1 MRKVKLNAK
10 LVEVKS
16 LRIEV
21 DSSLDELIELDE
33 DILRIK
39 NVKLLR
45 RVEEVASEFFCDSSF
60 SYFVL
65 GDNVRCK
72 INRGNDNLISSI
84 DLTMYDVRIRKR
96 NSKKVSK

>member
-1 MRKVKLNAK
+1 MKKVKLNAK

-33 DILRIK
+33 AILCIK

-45 RVEEVASEFFCDSSF
+45 RVEEVASEFIKDSSF
-60 SYFVL
+60 TYL
-65 GDNVRCK
+65 ELCDNVRCK

-84 DLTMYDVRIRKR
+84 DLTMFDV
-96 NSKKVSK
+96 